1 MSGLALP
8 AFDRLLGERRRVVV
22 TWVPCHPSS
31 SRRRGYNQAEVLARA
46 LAAGSDGLPVVQLVA
61 KVRRTA
67 GQRSLDRA
75 RRQRNLQG
83 AFAAELG
90 RGEGPSP
97 VREAPDGIVLVDD
110 VYTTGATVQE
120 VAMVLARSTGR
131 SIRVFTFAR
140 ALAPLSAGVA

>member
-8 AFDRLLGERRRVVV
+8 AFDRLLGEGRRVVV

-46 LAAGSDGLPVVQLVA
+46 LAAGSGDLPAVELAA

-75 RRQRNLQG
+75 RRQGNLQG
-83 AFAAELG
+83 AFVALPERDGGRELG
-90 RGEGPSP
+90 GQ
-97 VREAPDGIVLVDD
+97 APDGIVLVDD

-120 VAMVLARSTGR
+120 VATVLAGSTGLP
-131 SIRVFTFAR
+131 IRVFTFAR
-140 ALAPLSAGVA
+140 ALAPLSAGIA